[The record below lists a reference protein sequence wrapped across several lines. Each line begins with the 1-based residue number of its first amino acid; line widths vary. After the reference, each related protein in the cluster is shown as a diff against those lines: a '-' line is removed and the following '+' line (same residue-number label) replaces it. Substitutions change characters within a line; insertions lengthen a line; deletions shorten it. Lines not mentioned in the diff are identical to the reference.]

1 MQCSSCSTTLSI
13 DQIIFYPGKNFR
25 VDGTLL
31 HTGKLSSEQHTNH
44 SCRESLTTMKS
55 FILISLLALLFV
67 EEATSTHLE
76 TCNCNEIRSIV
87 NESIEDAVAKL
98 ENKLLLELNSAIT
111 NKTLQDMESSLT
123 STMER
128 LLKPIQEQLNYHL
141 PPAPPNSKENPA
153 KSCKDIYSNDPDA
166 VSGYYWIKTSSGS
179 PARVYCKMNADCQN
193 MTGGW
198 MRVAYIDMRNSSHQC
213 PSGLNLTTRSSAP
226 RRLCDM
232 PLDIR
237 DDYVSNTFTA
247 HGISYSHVYG
257 RIKAYQYGLPSAFS
271 WFRPQKTLYSD
282 QTQIDDAYGFG
293 VSLTH
298 GRIKAYQY
306 GIPSAFS
313 HFELENTLY
322 FDQTQIDDAYG
333 FGVSL
338 THGQNPR
345 KHIWT
350 CAGAEDETLDS
361 PERRCPCTNSNLNP
375 SFITIPSFVG
385 NDYFCDTALGD
396 YYAYYED
403 AETTLFSSD
412 PLWDGEGCGST
423 NTCCSVPNLCGNNS
437 PPWFIKHLPSSTTDD
452 VEMRLCH
459 PVHDKGSTPIEIVEL
474 YVQ

>member
-1 MQCSSCSTTLSI
+1 
-13 DQIIFYPGKNFR
+13 
-25 VDGTLL
+25 
-31 HTGKLSSEQHTNH
+31 
-44 SCRESLTTMKS
+44 MKS
-55 FILISLLALLFV
+55 FVIISLLALLFV

-87 NESIEDAVAKL
+87 NESIEEAVAKL

-111 NKTLQDMESSLT
+111 NKTLQDTESSLT

-141 PPAPPNSKENPA
+141 PPPPPNSKENPA
-153 KSCKDIYSNDPDA
+153 KSCKDIYSNGPDA
-166 VSGYYWIKTSSGS
+166 ASGYYWIKTSSGS
-179 PARVYCKMNADCQN
+179 PARVYCKMDADCQN

-213 PSGLNLTTRSSAP
+213 PSELNLTTRSSAP

-257 RIKAYQYGLPSAFS
+257 RIKAYQYGIPSAFS

-298 GRIKAYQY
+298 G
-306 GIPSAFS
+306 
-313 HFELENTLY
+313 
-322 FDQTQIDDAYG
+322 
-333 FGVSL
+333 
-338 THGQNPR
+338 QNPR
-345 KHIWT
+345 NHIWT
-350 CAGAEDETLDS
+350 FADAQDETLEN
-361 PERRCPCTNSNLNP
+361 PERKCPCINSNLN
-375 SFITIPSFVG
+375 SSSITIPSFVG
-385 NDYFCDTALGD
+385 NDYFCDTALANLNSYKNID
-396 YYAYYED
+396 IVK
-403 AETTLFSSD
+403 TLFSSD

-459 PVHDKGSTPIEIVEL
+459 PAHDEGSTPFEIVEL